1 MSQAWQFWPGVGRNF
16 VNPAY
21 EHYKRVVEKNQQE
34 EARLAAHEEDMKI
47 VGRELGAKHGLKF
60 IGTSRQHPPG
70 TSVPKNP
77 RLQWMVPPKSV
88 ISLGFEVASGIAG
101 WRVRQQLAEGVVL
114 SGKLSTG
121 WSVWLEEK
129 DLGNIT
135 KIFKPEVLP
144 PAEDRNRE
152 QSDGALANFGGHY
165 RVMGMTGNSQYW
177 VVRPDGSLREP
188 DEDRGRGYAQ
198 KYKGSEGDKRWDVVS
213 PDELAISW
221 SKSNTAA
228 AHQFIVNK
236 LPVNGATPAQIQIA
250 KSLQAEI
257 AERFDGATGC
267 SGRMSPSIG
276 NGWELVNEIE
286 VPVEENT
293 KPVAEGG
300 ERASA
305 EQIQTLLDRF
315 KK

>member
-1 MSQAWQFWPGVGRNF
+1 MSNAWRFWPGVGGNVVDSSRD
-16 VNPAY
+16 
-21 EHYKRVVEKNQQE
+21 HYNKVIEQHAAE
-34 EARLAAHEEDMKI
+34 EARLAAHEEEMKI

-77 RLQWMVPPKSV
+77 RLQWMVPPKNL
-88 ISLGFEVASGIAG
+88 IKLGFQVASAGTAG
-101 WRVRQQLAEGVVL
+101 WRVQQQLAEGVVL

-121 WSVWLEEK
+121 WSVWLEEDELYK
-129 DLGNIT
+129 IT
-135 KIFKPEVLP
+135 KIFKPAVIP
-144 PAEDRNRE
+144 PADERNHE
-152 QSDGALANFGGHY
+152 QSDGTLVNFGGHY

-188 DEDRGRGYAQ
+188 DENRGRGYAQ
-198 KYKGSEGDKRWDVVS
+198 KYKGSEGDKRWNIVA
-213 PDELAISW
+213 PEELAISW

-228 AHQFIVNK
+228 SHEFVVNK
-236 LPVNGATPAQIQIA
+236 LPVDGVTPAQVEVA

-257 AERFDGATGC
+257 ASRFDGATGC
-267 SGRMSPSIG
+267 SGRISPSIG
-276 NGWELVNEIE
+276 NGWGLVDETE
-286 VPVEENT
+286 VLI
-293 KPVAEGG
+293 AEGG

-305 EQIQTLLDRF
+305 EQIQNPLEKF

>member
-16 VNPAY
+16 INPAY

-34 EARLAAHEEDMKI
+34 EVRLAAHEEEMKV

-70 TSVPKNP
+70 TSVPKDP
-77 RLQWMVPPKSV
+77 RHQWMVPPKSV
-88 ISLGFEVASGIAG
+88 IKLGFEVASGIAG
-101 WRVRQQLAEGVVL
+101 WRVQQQLAEGVVL

-121 WSVWLEEK
+121 WSVWLEESELDK
-129 DLGNIT
+129 IT
-135 KIFKPEVLP
+135 KIFKPAVLP

-152 QSDGALANFGGHY
+152 QSDGTLANFGGHY
-165 RVMGMTGNSQYW
+165 RVMGMTGNAQYW
-177 VVRPDGSLREP
+177 VVRSDGSLREP

-198 KYKGSEGDKRWDVVS
+198 KYKGSEGDKRWDIVA
-213 PDELAISW
+213 PEELAISW

-228 AHQFIVNK
+228 THQFIVNK
-236 LPVNGATPAQIQIA
+236 LPTNGVTPAQIEVA
-250 KSLQAEI
+250 KSLQEEI
-257 AERFDGATGC
+257 AKRFDGATGC

-276 NGWELVNEIE
+276 KGWGL
-286 VPVEENT
+286 VEEEVSVEEPS
-293 KPVAEGG
+293 KPVSEGG
-300 ERASA
+300 ERASV
-305 EQIQTLLDRF
+305 EQIQSLLERF

>member
-1 MSQAWQFWPGVGRNF
+1 MSQAWQFWTGNA
-16 VNPAY
+16 VNPAA
-21 EHYKRVVEKNQQE
+21 EHYRRVIEQNQKE
-34 EARLAAHEEDMKI
+34 EARLAAHEEEMKV

-60 IGTSRQHPPG
+60 IGTSLQHPPG

-88 ISLGFEVASGIAG
+88 IKLGFEVASGIAG
-101 WRVRQQLAEGVVL
+101 WRVQQQLAEGVVL

-121 WSVWLEEK
+121 WSVWLEENELDK
-129 DLGNIT
+129 IT
-135 KIFKPEVLP
+135 KIFKPAVLP
-144 PAEDRNRE
+144 PAEERNRE
-152 QSDGALANFGGHY
+152 QSDGTLANFGGHY
-165 RVMGMTGNSQYW
+165 RVMGMTGNAQYW

-198 KYKGSEGDKRWDVVS
+198 KYKGSEGDKRWNVVAS
-213 PDELAISW
+213 EELAISW

-228 AHQFIVNK
+228 THEFVVNK
-236 LPVNGATPAQIQIA
+236 LPVDGVTSAQVEVA

-257 AERFDGATGC
+257 AKRFDGATGC
-267 SGRMSPSIG
+267 SGRMSPGIG
-276 NGWELVNEIE
+276 NGWGLVGEE
-286 VPVEENT
+286 VSAVEPT

-305 EQIQTLLDRF
+305 EQIQTLLDKFR
-315 KK
+315 K